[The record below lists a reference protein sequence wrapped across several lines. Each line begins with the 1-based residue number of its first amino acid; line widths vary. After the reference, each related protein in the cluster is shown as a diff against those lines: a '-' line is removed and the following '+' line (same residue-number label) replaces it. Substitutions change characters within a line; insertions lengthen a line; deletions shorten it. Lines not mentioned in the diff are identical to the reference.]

1 MYLGGLAAA
10 LLVLAGTLAIGALE
24 DHSKRPEPTGLTAVT
39 DLPSTPEPAEPVVTE
54 APESK
59 VASTLDEPRDK
70 AGPSQRRA
78 ARRKR
83 AAPKK
88 SAPEGSSTIL
98 DPWK

>member
-1 MYLGGLAAA
+1 
-10 LLVLAGTLAIGALE
+10 T
-24 DHSKRPEPTGLTAVT
+24 T
-39 DLPSTPEPAEPVVTE
+39 DLASAPEPAEPAVAE

-59 VASTLDEPRDK
+59 VASTLDERGDK
-70 AGPSQRRA
+70 AEPSRRRS

-88 SAPEGSSTIL
+88 STPEGSSTIL